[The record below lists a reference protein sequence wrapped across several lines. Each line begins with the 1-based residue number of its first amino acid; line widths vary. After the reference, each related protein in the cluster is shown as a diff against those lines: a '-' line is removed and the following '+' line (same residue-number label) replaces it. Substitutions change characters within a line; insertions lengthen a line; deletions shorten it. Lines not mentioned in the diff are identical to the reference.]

1 MFLRALLASVAGGV
15 ICLDRAFAQTM
26 VSRPI
31 VAAPLMGLIL
41 NDPYTGL
48 ISGAFIEL
56 FWIDR
61 LPVGTCIP
69 PNDSV
74 VAILVAS
81 SSIMIGRQLG
91 GVPDELVVLSVLF
104 FLPFGYLGRK
114 MDSFIISSN
123 DALALAGIE
132 DAKRADT
139 AALSRRHLMG
149 LVKHFSLTTVL
160 LFVSL
165 LAGISALAFIFPRLP
180 LPVMK
185 ALEITHCFLP
195 LLGVAVAINT
205 INLRGTIPFF
215 SASFLTIVAILEF
228 VHGR

>member
-1 MFLRALLASVAGGV
+1 VFV
-15 ICLDRAFAQTM
+15 QTM

-31 VAAPLMGLIL
+31 VAGPLMGFIL

-81 SSIMIGRQLG
+81 SSIIVGRQLG
-91 GVPDELVVLSVLF
+91 GISGELVVLSVLF

-114 MDSFIISSN
+114 MDSVIISSN
-123 DALALAGIE
+123 DAVALAAIE

-139 AALSRRHLMG
+139 VALSRRHLMG
-149 LVKHFSLTTVL
+149 LVKHFSVTTAL
-160 LFVSL
+160 LLVSL
-165 LAGISALAFIFPRLP
+165 LVGIYVLTFLFPRLP
-180 LPVMK
+180 LPVMR
-185 ALEITHCFLP
+185 ALDITHCFLP

-205 INLRGTIPFF
+205 INLRGAIPLF
-215 SASFLTIVAILEF
+215 SASFLTIVAILEL